1 MKSWIT
7 FLIPNDEYK
16 EKRILYLLAEGGIL
30 LFLSLIVMVIW
41 NQYFLMNTNTALLIL
56 VTIFLFYVTARY
68 TLSGIE
74 YTDVATESSY
84 KKELKH
90 IRTKTISF
98 VLIFI
103 VLFLFISGVPA
114 NKTEWV
120 EIGGLLIS
128 VGFLWY
134 LTSFISLKRSYK
146 KNKELL

>member
-16 EKRILYLLAEGGIL
+16 EKRMLYFLAEGGIL
-30 LFLSLIVMVIW
+30 LFLSLVIMVIC
-41 NQYFLMNTNTALLIL
+41 NQYFLMNTSTALLIL
-56 VTIFLFYVTARY
+56 VTIFLFYVSARY

-90 IRTKTISF
+90 IRTKTVSF

-103 VLFLFISGVPA
+103 LLYLVLSGIPA
-114 NKTEWV
+114 NKTKWV

-128 VGFLWY
+128 VGTVWY
-134 LTSFISLKRSYK
+134 LTSF
-146 KNKELL
+146 